1 MEEEEEEE
9 EPLKIE
15 SRLQVEAI
23 QPGVMEGGQAIV
35 FNVRWG
41 SCLIVSIN

>member
-1 MEEEEEEE
+1 MEEE
-9 EPLKIE
+9 EPLKIV

-35 FNVRWG
+35 LDIRWG
-41 SCLIVSIN
+41 PCLIVIIN